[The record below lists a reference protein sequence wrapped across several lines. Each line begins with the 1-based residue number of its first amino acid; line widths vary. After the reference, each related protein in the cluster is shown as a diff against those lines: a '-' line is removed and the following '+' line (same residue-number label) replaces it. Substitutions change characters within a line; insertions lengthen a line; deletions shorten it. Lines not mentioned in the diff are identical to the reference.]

1 MLKRLFFVAASA
13 LLASSLA
20 YGQGVNQNLGE
31 MPGNTGAGGTVTTS
45 GTIASTGTYQLAL
58 AANANRRGCVVQN
71 QSSASHTMS
80 ISTAANGANPLIIAS
95 GAGGAGATFN
105 CQAFVASIGDPLYIT
120 GTAGDA
126 YVIWWQ

>member
-1 MLKRLFFVAASA
+1 MLKRLFLVAASA

-31 MPGNTGAGGTVTTS
+31 MPGNTGAGGTVSVS

-58 AANANRRGCVVQN
+58 AANANRRGCIFQN
-71 QSSASHTMS
+71 QSTASHTMS
-80 ISTAANGANPLIIAS
+80 LSTASNGANPIIIAP
-95 GAGGAGATFN
+95 GASGAGATFN
-105 CQAFVASIGDPLYIT
+105 CSSFVSSIGDPLYVT
-120 GTAGDA
+120 GTAGDS